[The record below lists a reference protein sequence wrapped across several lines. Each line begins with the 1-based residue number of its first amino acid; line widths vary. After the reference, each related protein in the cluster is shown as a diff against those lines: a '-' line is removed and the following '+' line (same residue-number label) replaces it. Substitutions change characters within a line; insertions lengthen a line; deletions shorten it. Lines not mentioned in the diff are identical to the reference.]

1 MLRHLVM
8 PLGFIALSAL
18 VFIPVAA
25 RSAPPGLPGGMP
37 GGIAQPQPPSVGQ
50 SFMTPRGPGFVTG
63 NTGSVA
69 TAIIPQSHGTQ
80 GFLINN
86 GNGTDTLIVPGSAP
100 QIVTSPR

>member
-1 MLRHLVM
+1 MLRHLVTA
-8 PLGFIALSAL
+8 LGFIALSAL

-25 RSAPPGLPGGMP
+25 RSAPQGPPAGLPR
-37 GGIAQPQPPSVGQ
+37 GIAQPPRVGQ
-50 SFMTPRGPGFVTG
+50 SFMTPRGPGFVIG

-69 TAIIPQSHGTQ
+69 TAIIPQSRGSQ

-100 QIVTSPR
+100 QVVTSPR